1 MMRRRH
7 AALWLAVAVWI
18 SGSSPCSL
26 LSVHAATSSKTS
38 SVRLSDVLAQGKR
51 ALKRGRRATEDAI
64 DSAVHQVKH
73 YPLQSVGFMFS
84 VGLACGLA
92 IGWLA
97 GRNGK

>member
-1 MMRRRH
+1 MEVNVLKKTNEIGRKFGEE
-7 AALWLAVAVWI
+7 ASCVKENVAEAFEE
-18 SGSSPCSL
+18 GL
-26 LSVHAATSSKTS
+26 DNA
-38 SVRLSDVLAQGKR
+38 KR

-73 YPLQSVGFMFS
+73 YPLQSVGVMFS